1 MTRTVEGRVRPT
13 SSPILA
19 IVAALL
25 AGACTAG
32 AAPDAP
38 PPGAPQSGDALTA
51 EGLPGTEWVLVRLH
65 GAPPLPMPPVTLAF
79 TDSTYGG
86 YGGCNWFGGRYVAG
100 ADTLRTVGEISSTL
114 RGCAGPIGDQEQ
126 RYVNTLRDV
135 RGFRHAADTLRLHG
149 GDRRT
154 VLELVRRRLRAMD
167 PARLQGTR
175 WRLVAMGDSV
185 PPQGAR
191 ITLAFQ
197 GDSLRGHAGCR
208 DFTGTYNATGH
219 RFHMTSMAMVQME
232 CGDERRLLE
241 EGAFTGALSETRD
254 YQLEGDTLLLLP
266 VSGQVLRFTRD
277 TSATSP

>member
-1 MTRTVEGRVRPT
+1 MTRTVKGRVRLT
-13 SSPILA
+13 SSPIPAL
-19 IVAALL
+19 VVVLL

-38 PPGAPQSGDALTA
+38 PPGAPQSVEALTA
-51 EGLPGTEWVLVRLH
+51 EGLPGTEWVLVRLN

-149 GDRRT
+149 ADRRT

-175 WRLVAMGDSV
+175 CWLQRSTRTPGLRRSSWRSRSPRRRSGTHRGPADQ
-185 PPQGAR
+185 PPAR
-191 ITLAFQ
+191 CV
-197 GDSLRGHAGCR
+197 GS
-208 DFTGTYNATGH
+208 
-219 RFHMTSMAMVQME
+219 
-232 CGDERRLLE
+232 
-241 EGAFTGALSETRD
+241 
-254 YQLEGDTLLLLP
+254 
-266 VSGQVLRFTRD
+266 
-277 TSATSP
+277 TSPGPARS